1 MVGEKGLER
10 RERPLRT
17 QALETNKESGILG
30 TSVRKVPDVFGDGKA
45 RPIMTKKKKKK
56 HRGTFRGGLAAS
68 FVSLSSF
75 VHVHMYH
82 NFALICKDSMWKRCL
97 HRATNVQLSTHHTQ

>member
-30 TSVRKVPDVFGDGKA
+30 TSVRKVPDVFGDCKA
-45 RPIMTKKKKKK
+45 QPIKTKKKKKK

-75 VHVHMYH
+75 VRVYMYH
-82 NFALICKDSMWKRCL
+82 NVALTCTYSMWKRCL
-97 HRATNVQLSTHHTQ
+97 HRATDVEQS